1 MIMWNK
7 LIIKVAL
14 SILSTIDWVGIVRRI
29 LGKMS
34 AEVDEQLHVKVDLN
48 QLDLNRLFGI
58 IEEVLSD
65 YCKLNLDLNKDGQIG
80 DGKEG

>member
-1 MIMWNK
+1 MWNK

>member
-1 MIMWNK
+1 MWNK

-29 LGKMS
+29 LEKMS
-34 AEVDEQLHVKVDLN
+34 GEVDQQLGVKVDLN
-48 QLDLNRLFGI
+48 RLDLNRLFAI

-65 YCKLNLDLNKDGQIG
+65 YCKINLDLNKDGKIG
-80 DGKEG
+80 DGQEG